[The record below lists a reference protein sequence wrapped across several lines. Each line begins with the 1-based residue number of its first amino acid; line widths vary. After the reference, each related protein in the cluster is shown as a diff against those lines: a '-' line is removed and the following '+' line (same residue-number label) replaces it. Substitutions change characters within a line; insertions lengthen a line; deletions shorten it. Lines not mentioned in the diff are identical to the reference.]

1 MGLLIKT
8 KVKESKIQGEGL
20 FTLEYIKK
28 GQVIFEDSDLIRI
41 KESTYKQLKIKKL
54 NAWIDKY
61 CTIKDNSYRN
71 SHLLYE
77 KTYFVDRDNMIY
89 INHSINPNIEFIDN
103 IAVALSDINEG
114 EELTCNYTD
123 ITTEDHFKF
132 LLNGY

>member
-28 GQVIFEDSDLIRI
+28 GQIIFEDSDLTRI
-41 KESTYKQLKIKKL
+41 KESTYNQLKIKKL
-54 NAWIDKY
+54 NEWIDKY

-77 KTYFVDRDNMIY
+77 KIYFVDRDNMIY
-89 INHSINPNIEFIDN
+89 INHSINPNIEFVDN

-114 EELTCNYTD
+114 EELTCNYLD
-123 ITTEDHFKF
+123 ITTEEHFKF
-132 LLNGY
+132 LINGY

>member
-28 GQVIFEDSDLIRI
+28 GQIIFEDSDLIRI

-54 NAWIDKY
+54 NDWIDKY

>member
-28 GQVIFEDSDLIRI
+28 GQIIFEDSDLTRI
-41 KESTYKQLKIKKL
+41 KESTYNQLKIKKL
-54 NAWIDKY
+54 NEWIDKY

-77 KTYFVDRDNMIY
+77 KIYFVAFFSSN
-89 INHSINPNIEFIDN
+89 
-103 IAVALSDINEG
+103 L
-114 EELTCNYTD
+114 
-123 ITTEDHFKF
+123 
-132 LLNGY
+132 

>member
-20 FTLEYIKK
+20 FTMEYIKK
-28 GQVIFEDSDLIRI
+28 GQIIFEDSDLIRI
-41 KESTYKQLKIKKL
+41 KESTYNQLKIKKL
-54 NAWIDKY
+54 NEWIDKY

-77 KTYFVDRDNMIY
+77 KIYFVDRDNMIY
-89 INHSINPNIEFIDN
+89 INHSINPNIEFVDN

-114 EELTCNYTD
+114 EELTCNYLD
-123 ITTEDHFKF
+123 ITTEEHFKF
-132 LLNGY
+132 LINGY

>member
-28 GQVIFEDSDLIRI
+28 GQIIFEDSDLIRI
-41 KESTYKQLKIKKL
+41 KESTYNQLKIKKL
-54 NAWIDKY
+54 NEWIDKY

-77 KTYFVDRDNMIY
+77 KIYFVDRDNMIY
-89 INHSINPNIEFIDN
+89 INHSINPNIEFVDN

-114 EELTCNYTD
+114 EELTCNYLD
-123 ITTEDHFKF
+123 ITTEEHFKF
-132 LLNGY
+132 LINGY

>member
-28 GQVIFEDSDLIRI
+28 GQIIFEDSDLIRI
-41 KESTYKQLKIKKL
+41 KESTYNQLKIKKL
-54 NAWIDKY
+54 NKWIDKY

-77 KTYFVDRDNMIY
+77 KIYFVDRDNMIY
-89 INHSINPNIEFIDN
+89 INHSINPNIEFVDN

-114 EELTCNYTD
+114 EELTCNYLD
-123 ITTEDHFKF
+123 ITTEEHFKF
-132 LLNGY
+132 LINGY

>member
-54 NAWIDKY
+54 NDWIDKY

>member
-41 KESTYKQLKIKKL
+41 KESTYNQLKIKKL
-54 NAWIDKY
+54 NEWIDKY

-71 SHLLYE
+71 SHWHVQE
-77 KTYFVDRDNMIY
+77 VV
-89 INHSINPNIEFIDN
+89 S
-103 IAVALSDINEG
+103 
-114 EELTCNYTD
+114 
-123 ITTEDHFKF
+123 
-132 LLNGY
+132 

>member
-1 MGLLIKT
+1 MDLLIKT

-28 GQVIFEDSDLIRI
+28 GQIIFEDSDLTRI
-41 KESTYKQLKIKKL
+41 KESTYNQLKIKKL
-54 NAWIDKY
+54 NEWIDKY

-77 KTYFVDRDNMIY
+77 KIYFVDRDNMIY
-89 INHSINPNIEFIDN
+89 INHSINPNIEFVDN

-114 EELTCNYTD
+114 EELTCNYLD
-123 ITTEDHFKF
+123 ITTEEHFKF
-132 LLNGY
+132 LINGY